1 RSSADQRLR
10 RIRLFKVPVLS
21 SLRLCFCRGRHL
33 PPPMVDT
40 SATNAAQQVG
50 HLTFGLWRIRPALYS
65 EPLSHFGH
73 LMTTFAESGVDSL
86 TEVSSVSDES
96 SSMFD

>member
-1 RSSADQRLR
+1 
-10 RIRLFKVPVLS
+10 
-21 SLRLCFCRGRHL
+21 
-33 PPPMVDT
+33 MVDT
-40 SATNAAQQVG
+40 SATNAVQQVG

-73 LMTTFAESGVDSL
+73 LMTTFAESGVDSF

-96 SSMFD
+96 SSVFDHLHVQHPLALPGETVGINATRWRY